1 MSRKNLALA
10 PGVIKPRAAHIAEVI
25 KDVPKHF
32 AQDGFEAWGA
42 RRLWRYRRGVYQPRG
57 AETVAKYTK
66 AILRAS
72 HLEDSWSTRLA
83 SETTEYLR
91 TDAPEL
97 PNAPSLET
105 LNVLNGLV
113 DVRTGKLRPHD
124 PTFLSTVQLP
134 VIYIKDATCPAWER
148 QIKETWPADAVE
160 AGLPWAIIA
169 YLMLPITALQ
179 KAILLLGE
187 AGSGK
192 SVFLASLIAFLGL
205 ANVSAVTL
213 QKLEED
219 RFAASMLIGKLANIF
234 ADLPSQHL
242 ETSAIFKSITGGDLV
257 PAEFKFRD
265 QFSFR
270 PFARLVFSSN
280 QPPISRDA
288 SDAFFERWLVVPF
301 EKKFRGTVAERNR
314 EELDRELA
322 SPAELSGALNR
333 ALDALPGLL
342 KNGLPEPESCR
353 LALEEFRTATDPFSV
368 WLSREV
374 VTAAEIEIA
383 KEQLHQHFN
392 AFALRHGRQ
401 PMTATMFSLAL
412 KRHLRGIGE
421 GKSTINGKRAL
432 VWRGVGLRLVTPD
445 VDQSEDAA

>member
-10 PGVIKPRAAHIAEVI
+10 PGVMKPKAPHVAEVI
-25 KDVPKHF
+25 KDVPEYF
-32 AQDGFEAWGA
+32 AQDGFETWGA

-66 AILRAS
+66 AILRAN
-72 HLEDSWSTRLA
+72 HVQDSWSTRLA
-83 SETTEYLR
+83 SETEEYLR

-113 DVRTGKLRPHD
+113 DVHTGKLRPHD

-134 VIYIKDATCPAWER
+134 VIYVKDANCPAWER

-160 AGLPWAIIA
+160 DGLPWAIIA

-219 RFAASMLIGKLANIF
+219 RFAASMLIGKLANVF

-257 PAEFKFRD
+257 PANSNSET
-265 QFSFR
+265 SFPSGRSLGWCSHRTNRRSVAMR
-270 PFARLVFSSN
+270 PTPFSSDG
-280 QPPISRDA
+280 S
-288 SDAFFERWLVVPF
+288 SY
-301 EKKFRGTVAERNR
+301 
-314 EELDRELA
+314 
-322 SPAELSGALNR
+322 
-333 ALDALPGLL
+333 
-342 KNGLPEPESCR
+342 
-353 LALEEFRTATDPFSV
+353 
-368 WLSREV
+368 LSRKSSAGRKRSV
-374 VTAAEIEIA
+374 IA
-383 KEQLHQHFN
+383 K
-392 AFALRHGRQ
+392 
-401 PMTATMFSLAL
+401 SL
-412 KRHLRGIGE
+412 IG
-421 GKSTINGKRAL
+421 SCH
-432 VWRGVGLRLVTPD
+432 RLP
-445 VDQSEDAA
+445 S